1 MSSILEGRL
10 NPSKGPDRSV
20 GLEKEC
26 VSLRRQPQE
35 SDAGMRRGGSGLK
48 QTPPE
53 PARVDGEYTICWGG
67 RVWQEKLAMACHHR
81 NSWKFS
87 DIRTKSKLQWF
98 SFFFISPDHED
109 SPSIRAATL

>member
-26 VSLRRQPQE
+26 VCLRRQPQE

-67 RVWQEKLAMACHHR
+67 RVRQEKQLLFGH
-81 NSWKFS
+81 NES
-87 DIRTKSKLQWF
+87 
-98 SFFFISPDHED
+98 E
-109 SPSIRAATL
+109 

>member
-53 PARVDGEYTICWGG
+53 PARVDAEYTICWVGG
-67 RVWQEKLAMACHHR
+67 AESGRRSSFSLVIMSLNNPKTAPLFTRNGVLAL
-81 NSWKFS
+81 NSWHP
-87 DIRTKSKLQWF
+87 L
-98 SFFFISPDHED
+98 
-109 SPSIRAATL
+109 A